1 MKIGEYSMKTPDCMK
16 NNPLSDKDVQLIAD
30 YCKEK
35 RTSLFQYLLNE
46 MKFDLKVVYN
56 NKTYTVSEISKDP
69 ILKMHLV
76 VGSNFTGEGWAY
88 NYGPIN
94 GSKNIEHS
102 QKIYLA
108 TGKQYI
114 TQNDKSKAYGMGVY
128 TNTYWYYAQGVD
140 ATDRCTGKD
149 EKVQIMKR
157 TEDSATLEKKDSA
170 KDTDYYCSFMFFQ
183 ARRSHPSHLPHPR
196 RERGFFFRQYTTT
209 TARKMK

>member
-1 MKIGEYSMKTPDCMK
+1 MKTPDCMK

-69 ILKMHLV
+69 I
-76 VGSNFTGEGWAY
+76 
-88 NYGPIN
+88 P
-94 GSKNIEHS
+94 KNIGHS

-128 TNTYWYYAQGVD
+128 TNTYWYYAQGID
-140 ATDRCTGKD
+140 TTGYCTGKD

-183 ARRSHPSHLPHPR
+183 AP
-196 RERGFFFRQYTTT
+196 
-209 TARKMK
+209 

>member
-1 MKIGEYSMKTPDCMK
+1 MVLVQNFAKECQINDNIMKTPDCMK

-35 RTSLFQYLLNE
+35 RKCIFQYLLNE
-46 MKFDLKVVYN
+46 MCFDLKIVYN
-56 NKTYTVSEISKDP
+56 NKTYTSDEIKSDFILRGKFIVSPGI
-69 ILKMHLV
+69 M
-76 VGSNFTGEGWAY
+76 GTGWAY
-88 NYGPIN
+88 NMGPIN
-94 GSKNIEHS
+94 GSKNSEHS

-128 TNTYWYYAQGVD
+128 TNTYWYYAQGID
-140 ATDRCTGKD
+140 TTGYCTGKD

-157 TEDSATLEKKDSA
+157 TEDSATLEKKNSA

-183 ARRSHPSHLPHPR
+183 AR
-196 RERGFFFRQYTTT
+196 
-209 TARKMK
+209 

>member
-1 MKIGEYSMKTPDCMK
+1 MKTPDCMK

-114 TQNDKSKAYGMGVY
+114 TQNDKRARPTAWACTPIPTGTTRRAS
-128 TNTYWYYAQGVD
+128 TRP
-140 ATDRCTGKD
+140 ATAPAR
-149 EKVQIMKR
+149 MKR
-157 TEDSATLEKKDSA
+157 
-170 KDTDYYCSFMFFQ
+170 Y
-183 ARRSHPSHLPHPR
+183 RS
-196 RERGFFFRQYTTT
+196 
-209 TARKMK
+209 

>member
-1 MKIGEYSMKTPDCMK
+1 MKTPDCMK
-16 NNPLSDKDVQLIAD
+16 NNPLSDKNVQMIAD

-35 RTSLFQYLLNE
+35 RKCLFQFLLNE

-94 GSKNIEHS
+94 GSKNSEHS

-128 TNTYWYYAQGVD
+128 TNTYWYYAQGID
-140 ATDRCTGKD
+140 TTGYCTGKD

-183 ARRSHPSHLPHPR
+183 AC
-196 RERGFFFRQYTTT
+196 
-209 TARKMK
+209 

>member
-1 MKIGEYSMKTPDCMK
+1 MKTPDCMK

-69 ILKMHLV
+69 I
-76 VGSNFTGEGWAY
+76 
-88 NYGPIN
+88 
-94 GSKNIEHS
+94 
-102 QKIYLA
+102 

-128 TNTYWYYAQGVD
+128 TNTYWYYAQGID
-140 ATDRCTGKD
+140 TTGYCTGKD

-183 ARRSHPSHLPHPR
+183 AR
-196 RERGFFFRQYTTT
+196 
-209 TARKMK
+209 

>member
-1 MKIGEYSMKTPDCMK
+1 MKTPDCMK

-76 VGSNFTGEGWAY
+76 VGSNFTGDGWAY

-94 GSKNIEHS
+94 G
-102 QKIYLA
+102 QKYKELPQTIYLA

-114 TQNDKSKAYGMGVY
+114 TQNDKCNAYGMGVTT
-128 TNTYWYYAQGVD
+128 TNYWYYAQGIK
-140 ATDRCTGKD
+140 ATGYCTGKD

-157 TEDSATLEKKDSA
+157 TEDSATLEKKNSA

-183 ARRSHPSHLPHPR
+183 GR
-196 RERGFFFRQYTTT
+196 
-209 TARKMK
+209 